1 MASAQTG
8 RFYIWSME
16 YGLKPF
22 AIAFCFVL
30 VALLWTFPLQHVM
43 AYPFVFLF
51 FGAIMGSAWFGG
63 AICGLFAVVLSS
75 FVINFFFIP
84 PLYSITVAKEFRT
97 FLAAF
102 ILCAFAIA
110 IVSSARKRA
119 ENAARIARNQLE
131 AKVRERTA
139 ELEKSNLEIKE
150 SERQLRILTEAIPQ
164 QIWRADADGRI
175 EYCNQHFR
183 DYIGGED
190 HVFLG
195 DGFFDILHP
204 QDEPLFRQGWSAAIL
219 SGGTFE
225 IEARVQSLGGEYRWF
240 LIRSLPQLFEDGRI
254 ARWYGIH
261 IDIEELHRAQ
271 QSLQAAQEN
280 ISRLSRT
287 LSLAEMGA
295 SIAHE
300 LNQPLAALVNDA
312 HACRRWLN
320 NEPVNLQRAVATTE
334 RIVRECTR
342 ASAVVSRVR
351 SLFTK
356 SEYVR
361 EPTDLNALIRDL
373 TRLMRDD
380 AIRYRVSF
388 KLKLSEQIPRL
399 EIDAVQIQQ
408 VLLNLAKNGM
418 EAMSSSDGVRELEIR
433 SEMQTENEVKVTV
446 RDSGAGLDL
455 ESKTKIFEPFFTTKP
470 QGTGMGLSICRS
482 IIEAHRGRI
491 WAEPLPRGA
500 AFYFTLGLHV

>member
-1 MASAQTG
+1 
-8 RFYIWSME
+8 
-16 YGLKPF
+16 
-22 AIAFCFVL
+22 
-30 VALLWTFPLQHVM
+30 M

-63 AICGLFAVVLSS
+63 AICGFIAVVLSS
-75 FVINFFFIP
+75 FAINFFFIP
-84 PLYSITVAKEFRT
+84 PLYSISVAKEFRT

-102 ILCAFAIA
+102 ILCALAIA
-110 IVSSARKRA
+110 VVSSARKRA
-119 ENAARIARNQLE
+119 ENASRIARDQLE
-131 AKVRERTA
+131 VKVRERTS
-139 ELEKSNLEIKE
+139 ELERSNLEIKE

-164 QIWRADADGRI
+164 QIWRADAHGQI
-175 EYCNQHFR
+175 EYCNQHLR
-183 DYIGGED
+183 DYIGGDE
-190 HVFLG
+190 HAFLR
-195 DGFFDILHP
+195 DSFFEILHP
-204 QDEPLFRQGWSAAIL
+204 QDEALFRQGWSAAIV

-225 IEARVQSLGGEYRWF
+225 IEARVRSQAGEYRWY
-240 LIRSLPQLFEDGRI
+240 LIRSLPQRFEDGRI
-254 ARWYGIH
+254 ARWYGIQ

-271 QSLQAAQEN
+271 QGLQVAQESV
-280 ISRLSRT
+280 SRLSRT

-300 LNQPLAALVNDA
+300 LNQPLTALVNDA

-380 AIRYRVSF
+380 GIRYRVSF

-399 EIDAVQIQQ
+399 EIDAVQIQH

-418 EAMSSSDGVRELEIR
+418 EAMSTSDGFRELEIC
-433 SEMQTENEVKVTV
+433 SEMQTPNEVLVTV
-446 RDSGAGLDL
+446 KDSGVGLDVA
-455 ESKTKIFEPFFTTKP
+455 TKARIFEPFFTTKAG
-470 QGTGMGLSICRS
+470 GTGIGLSICRS

-491 WAEPLPRGA
+491 WAEPLARGA
-500 AFYFTLGLHV
+500 AFNFTLGLNA